1 MLPEFEM
8 KLPAT
13 LPEALRALAET
24 PNIAPVAGGTNL
36 VVDLRSGRHHPAAL
50 INIAALPELQG
61 INLGENCLTIGAGV
75 TLTALLES
83 GLIADHAPVLRQ
95 AAAVFANPLV
105 RNRATLGGN
114 LGDASPAADTAPAL
128 LVMDAEVI
136 LESLNG
142 GMRTVAIDDFFVGVR
157 KTARRPDELITAVRL
172 PLLPAHSAA
181 NFYKLGLRKADAI
194 SVVGV
199 AARLTRDEAGNC
211 TEARIALGSVA
222 PRPLRAHA
230 AEELLI
236 GKPLTAEAIAEAAR
250 LAAEAASPI
259 SDVRASAD
267 YRRHTAGVLAR
278 RLLAQAADQIK

>member
-1 MLPEFEM
+1 
-8 KLPAT
+8 
-13 LPEALRALAET
+13 
-24 PNIAPVAGGTNL
+24 
-36 VVDLRSGRHHPAAL
+36 
-50 INIAALPELQG
+50 
-61 INLGENCLTIGAGV
+61 V
-75 TLTALLES
+75 TLSALLES
-83 GLIADHAPVLRQ
+83 QLIADHAPVLRQ

-128 LVMDAEVI
+128 LVLDAEVI

-142 GMRTVAIDDFFVGVR
+142 GMRTIAIDDFFVGVR

-172 PLLPAHSAA
+172 PILPAHSAA

-199 AARLTRDEAGNC
+199 AVRLTRDEAGHC
-211 TEARIALGSVA
+211 TAARIALGSVA

-250 LAAEAASPI
+250 MAAEAASPI

-278 RLLAQAADQIK
+278 RLLAQAADQIQ